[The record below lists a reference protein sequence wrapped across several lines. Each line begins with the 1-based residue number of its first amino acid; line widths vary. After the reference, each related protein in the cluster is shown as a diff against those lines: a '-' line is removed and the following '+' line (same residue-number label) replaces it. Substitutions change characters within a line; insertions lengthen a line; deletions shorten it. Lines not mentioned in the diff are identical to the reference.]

1 MQAGAEKRLSN
12 ETKKLEKVE
21 MELMPTKIS

>member
-12 ETKKLEKVE
+12 QTKKLEKVE
-21 MELMPTKIS
+21 VELMLTKIS